1 MAAIQLVTKFQPYV
15 DELFYAE
22 SQRDLVTNKDFDF
35 DGAKTVKVFKVSTVA
50 MNDYDRTGEHTT
62 AGGSRYGTVGGIGND
77 VETFT
82 LRKDRSFTFAVDKMD
97 VDETAQ
103 TLAAAAALARQLREV
118 TIPEIDAYVYG
129 EMAKDAGT
137 KAAADS
143 LTAGNI
149 FDKILAG
156 NNALDNALAPD
167 AHRALIVT
175 PDVYYMMKRSKD
187 IVMETETGAEM
198 RLRGVISN
206 LDGLQ
211 VIKVPA
217 ARLPEKFGFMI
228 AHLIATAA
236 PVKLADYKIHTDPP
250 GLSGSLVEGRF
261 YFDAFVLENKAKAIY
276 YQPVK

>member
-15 DELFYAE
+15 DELFFAE
-22 SQRDLVTNKDFDF
+22 SQRGLVTNGDFSF
-35 DGAKTVKVFKVSTVA
+35 DGAKTVKIFKVSTVE
-50 MNDYDRTGEHTT
+50 MQDYDRSGAHTS

-77 VETFT
+77 VETYT
-82 LRKDRSFTFAVDKMD
+82 LTKDRSFTFAVDKMD

-103 TLAAAAALARQLREV
+103 VLGAAAALARQLREV
-118 TIPEIDAYVYG
+118 TIPEIDAYIYG
-129 EMAKDAGT
+129 VMTQHAGT
-137 KAAADS
+137 KAAADT
-143 LTAGNI
+143 LTAANI

-167 AHRALIVT
+167 MARALIVT

-206 LDGLQ
+206 LDGLR

-228 AHLIATAA
+228 AHPIATVA
-236 PVKLADYKIHTDPP
+236 PVKLSDYKIHVDPP

>member
-22 SQRDLVTNKDFDF
+22 SQRGLVTNTDFSF
-35 DGAKTVKVFKVSTVA
+35 DGAKTVKIFKVSTVK
-50 MNDYDRTGEHTT
+50 MQDYDRSGAHTQP
-62 AGGSRYGTVGGIGND
+62 GGSRYGEVGGIGND
-77 VETFT
+77 IETYT
-82 LRKDRSFTFAVDKMD
+82 LRKDRSFTFTVDKMD

-103 TLAAAAALARQLREV
+103 TLAAAGALARQLREV
-118 TIPEIDAYVYG
+118 TIPEIDAYIYDV
-129 EMAKDAGT
+129 MAKDAGT

-149 FDKILAG
+149 FDKILTG
-156 NNALDNALAPD
+156 NNTLDNALAPD
-167 AHRALIVT
+167 GGRVLIVT
-175 PDVYYMMKRSKD
+175 PDIYYMMKRSKD
-187 IVMETETGAEM
+187 IVMETETGADM
-198 RLRGVISN
+198 RLRGVIAN
-206 LDGLQ
+206 IDGLQ

-228 AHLIATAA
+228 AHPVATVA
-236 PVKLADYKIHTDPP
+236 PVKLADYKVHTDPP

>member
-22 SQRDLVTNKDFDF
+22 SQRGLVTNGDFSF
-35 DGAKTVKVFKVSTVA
+35 DGAKTVKIFKVSTVE
-50 MNDYDRTGEHTT
+50 MQDYDRSGANTQP
-62 AGGSRYGTVGGIGND
+62 GGSRYGTVGGIGND
-77 VETFT
+77 IETHT
-82 LRKDRSFTFAVDKMD
+82 LGKDRSFTFTVDKMD

-103 TLAAAAALARQLREV
+103 TLAAAGALARQLREV
-118 TIPEIDAYVYG
+118 TIPEIDAYVYDV
-129 EMAKDAGT
+129 MAKGAGT

-143 LTAGNI
+143 LTASNI
-149 FDKILAG
+149 FDKILTG
-156 NNALDNALAPD
+156 NNTLDNALAPD
-167 AHRALIVT
+167 GGRVLIVT
-175 PDVYYMMKRSKD
+175 PDVYYLMKRSKD
-187 IVMETETGAEM
+187 IVMETETGADM
-198 RLRGVISN
+198 RLRGVIAN
-206 LDGLQ
+206 IDGLQ

-228 AHLIATAA
+228 AHPVATVA

>member
-1 MAAIQLVTKFQPYV
+1 MAAIQLVTEFQPYV

-118 TIPEIDAYVYG
+118 TIPEIDAYIYG

-156 NNALDNALAPD
+156 NNTLDNALAPD
-167 AHRALIVT
+167 GGRVLIVT

-228 AHLIATAA
+228 AHPIATVA